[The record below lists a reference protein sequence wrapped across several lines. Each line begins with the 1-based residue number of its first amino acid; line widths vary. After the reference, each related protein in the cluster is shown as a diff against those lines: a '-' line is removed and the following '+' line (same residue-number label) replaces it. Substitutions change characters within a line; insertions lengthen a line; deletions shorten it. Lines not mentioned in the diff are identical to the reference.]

1 MRLPLLLFW
10 CLLGVSFLYWSISAQ
25 FSGDERVL
33 PTKSNKAKP
42 CVSVVKPDTCVCGAY
57 CDDTSDS
64 NKHIFTNPEMIKCAV
79 SQQRP
84 VFGIDSCVFNRANPS
99 SPHLETQYIQLV
111 KQAVLGIIYADWDG
125 HTDGNSWP
133 AGETGATT
141 MIGLRRLDNLQFL
154 LEEAIR
160 LNVPGDFIETGVW
173 RGGAT
178 ILAAAIFQAYGQT
191 CPSAACR
198 RVLVADSFQ
207 GIPPV
212 DLTLFPGDAA
222 HVGADQIPILR
233 ENSRARVSQS
243 FERLGL
249 LTDSVVWL
257 EGWFKNTLPALR
269 GDGTRIAVM
278 RLDGDTFESTWQALV
293 ELYDLLSPGG
303 FVIVDDYQDWV
314 GCRRAVNEFITSRG
328 ITAKLRPVAHV
339 AGDAAIRGVWW
350 RKNV

>member
-1 MRLPLLLFW
+1 MRQPLLIFL
-10 CLLGVSFLYWSISAQ
+10 CLLGPSLLYLLVFSNEKPIQVKPVSAVKP
-25 FSGDERVL
+25 D
-33 PTKSNKAKP
+33 P
-42 CVSVVKPDTCVCGAY
+42 CVSAVKTDTCFCGGY

-64 NKHIFTNPEMIKCAV
+64 NKHIFANPEMIKCAV

-84 VFGIDSCVFNRANPS
+84 VFGIGSCVFKRANPS
-99 SPHLETQYIQLV
+99 SPRLETQYIRVV
-111 KQAVLGIIYADWDG
+111 KQAVLGIIYTDWEG
-125 HTDGNSWP
+125 HTDGNTWP

-160 LNVPGDFIETGVW
+160 LDIPGDFIETGVW

-212 DLTLFPGDAA
+212 DLKLFPGDAA

-233 ENSRARVSQS
+233 ENSRMRVSQS

-269 GDGTRIAVM
+269 RDGTRIAVM

-314 GCRRAVNEFITSRG
+314 GCRRAVNEFMISKG
-328 ITAKLRPVAHV
+328 ITAKLRPVAHEV
-339 AGDAAIRGVWW
+339 GDGAIRGVWW
-350 RKNV
+350 RKN